1 MKIEYLLQLK
11 KEPAGKN
18 LNVEARVRNALKSC
32 FFSVTSES
40 FLVFEENS
48 ESQIEYRF
56 AEHKIE
62 KDGITALLIYL
73 TLFLES
79 NITMRSVGYID
90 QADSRFM
97 SNVNLGDSKF
107 HITRL
112 YDDRSIYFCIKAYPY
127 FCRLESKLRC
137 LILKLLTKTF
147 GNLWAKETLSQE
159 IKKGLI
165 QRIKSDQVEKMASD
179 AIYEMDYGVLKS
191 FLFDPYRTIESG
203 EIIDLLLSENA
214 YQAKTT
220 EEIGEIL
227 RRGALK
233 SNWERYFMD
242 VHFESLDETLTNIS
256 KQRNKIAHSKYYSAD
271 DYSSDSIA
279 LKEFIKQI
287 DVAIGAIEVKSIMA
301 DDAAATLS
309 SFLSLDYPGLKT
321 MAQTLL
327 EVIQKNLPDKEQI
340 SRNFSAILTAV
351 SGTYLKE
358 FNWNIANTLLEAF
371 PKTQESGL
379 QTQQPKSESMDSI
392 DPKNDETA
400 NNPTLE
406 NVEESEK

>member
-32 FFSVTSES
+32 FFCVTSKS
-40 FLVFEENS
+40 FLAFEENK
-48 ESQIEYRF
+48 ESQIEYSF

-62 KDGITALLIYL
+62 KEGTIALLIYL
-73 TLFLES
+73 TLFLEG
-79 NITMRSVGYID
+79 NITMKSVGFID

-159 IKKGLI
+159 IRMSLI
-165 QRIKSDQVEKMASD
+165 QRIKSDQVEKMASE
-179 AIYEMDYGVLKS
+179 AIYEMDYSVLKS
-191 FLFDPYRTIESG
+191 FLFEPYRTIESN

-227 RRGALK
+227 RKGALK
-233 SNWERYFMD
+233 SNWDRYFVD
-242 VHFESLDETLTNIS
+242 VHFDNLDETLTSIS
-256 KQRNKIAHSKYYSAD
+256 IQRNKIAHSKYYSAD

-279 LKEFIKQI
+279 LKEFIKQV

-309 SFLSLDYPGLKT
+309 SFLLLDYPGLKT
-321 MAQTLL
+321 MAKSLM
-327 EVIQKNLPDKEQI
+327 EVIQQNMPDIKQL
-340 SRNFSAILTAV
+340 SRNFSTIFAAII
-351 SGTYLKE
+351 SDNLKE
-358 FNWNIANTLLEAF
+358 SSWNLASTLLEAI
-371 PKTQESGL
+371 PKARESEL
-379 QTQQPKSESMDSI
+379 PPEQPIADSPNTTDIEISEEERNSTLDNNEKSED
-392 DPKNDETA
+392 
-400 NNPTLE
+400 
-406 NVEESEK
+406 